1 MTTCDMSVKIRKP
14 QHRAEGGDAG
24 LQEGAER
31 FPKRYDTSSEAF
43 CVATC
48 ARWHIGSWGGRLQRS
63 PEQQELANLKIT
75 FFLRPKSA
83 AAESWHASGAR
94 QAVAARC
101 SGLSRR
107 AAAAESAQTAGG
119 AGAVLRPERAEN
131 RLPAL
136 PKRGPWRAER
146 RMGRPHMP
154 LARGHGRG
162 PALAAITCEKS
173 DLVHVPP
180 GLVHV
185 RGGVKKSI
193 FFNEFVPPGRIEG
206 IAGAPWRVLP
216 PPVPS
221 EGGVPKSA
229 SSGHVPHVVPAPY
242 LDISGAP
249 VA

>member
-1 MTTCDMSVKIRKP
+1 MTSLMTTCDMSVKIRKP
-14 QHRAEGGDAG
+14 QRGAEGGDAG
-24 LQEGAER
+24 LQEGAKR
-31 FPKRYDTSSEAF
+31 FPKRYNTSSEAF

-63 PEQQELANLKIT
+63 PGQQELANLKIT

-94 QAVAARC
+94 RAVAARC

-146 RMGRPHMP
+146 RMGRPHMS
-154 LARGHGRG
+154 LARGHGRE
-162 PALAAITCEKS
+162 PALAAIACEKS

-193 FFNEFVPPGRIEG
+193 FFYELVPPGRIEG
-206 IAGAPWRVLP
+206 ITGDPRRVLP

-229 SSGHVPHVVPAPY
+229 SSGHVAP
-242 LDISGAP
+242 SPTTRAS
-249 VA
+249 

>member
-1 MTTCDMSVKIRKP
+1 MV
-14 QHRAEGGDAG
+14 GGISA
-24 LQEGAER
+24 L
-31 FPKRYDTSSEAF
+31 
-43 CVATC
+43 
-48 ARWHIGSWGGRLQRS
+48 GGVGGIS
-63 PEQQELANLKIT
+63 APEQQELANLKIT

-94 QAVAARC
+94 QPVAARC

-154 LARGHGRG
+154 LARGHGRE
-162 PALAAITCEKS
+162 PALAAIACEKS

-180 GLVHV
+180 RLVHV
-185 RGGVKKSI
+185 RGGVGKFD
-193 FFNEFVPPGRIEG
+193 FFLLPAFVSGSQWPFRTPQGVRYG
-206 IAGAPWRVLP
+206 VMWSGCG
-216 PPVPS
+216 S
-221 EGGVPKSA
+221 EGVA
-229 SSGHVPHVVPAPY
+229 S
-242 LDISGAP
+242 
-249 VA
+249 

>member
-1 MTTCDMSVKIRKP
+1 MW
-14 QHRAEGGDAG
+14 G

-31 FPKRYDTSSEAF
+31 FPKRYYTSSDAF

-48 ARWHIGSWGGRLQRS
+48 GRWHIGSWVGRLQRAS

-94 QAVAARC
+94 RAVAARC

-146 RMGRPHMP
+146 RMGRPHIP
-154 LARGHGRG
+154 LGRGHGRG

-185 RGGVKKSI
+185 RGGVKKVD
-193 FFNEFVPPGRIEG
+193 FFMSSCLPGESRALPVPPGVFYRRMCHRK
-206 IAGAPWRVLP
+206 GASQKV
-216 PPVPS
+216 PVQ
-221 EGGVPKSA
+221 VT
-229 SSGHVPHVVPAPY
+229 
-242 LDISGAP
+242 
-249 VA
+249 

>member
-1 MTTCDMSVKIRKP
+1 MNPTQI
-14 QHRAEGGDAG
+14 Q
-24 LQEGAER
+24 
-31 FPKRYDTSSEAF
+31 
-43 CVATC
+43 
-48 ARWHIGSWGGRLQRS
+48 
-63 PEQQELANLKIT
+63 KIT

-83 AAESWHASGAR
+83 AAESWYASGAR
-94 QAVAARC
+94 RAVAARC

-136 PKRGPWRAER
+136 PERGPWRAER

-154 LARGHGRG
+154 LARGHGRE
-162 PALAAITCEKS
+162 PALAAIACEKS

-193 FFNEFVPPGRIEG
+193 FFYEFVPPGRIEG
-206 IAGAPWRVLP
+206 ITGDPRRVLP

-221 EGGVPKSA
+221 EGGVPGSA
-229 SSGHVPHVVPAPY
+229 SSGHVMARARRPALVPRAPRGNR
-242 LDISGAP
+242 LGAP
-249 VA
+249 PVSPLGPK

>member
-14 QHRAEGGDAG
+14 QRRAEGGDAG

-48 ARWHIGSWGGRLQRS
+48 GRWHIGSWGGRLQRS

-94 QAVAARC
+94 RAVAARC

-154 LARGHGRG
+154 LARGHGRE
-162 PALAAITCEKS
+162 PALAAIACEKS

-185 RGGVKKSI
+185 RGGVEKSI

-206 IAGAPWRVLP
+206 ITGDPWRVLL
-216 PPVPS
+216 PPVP
-221 EGGVPKSA
+221 
-229 SSGHVPHVVPAPY
+229 
-242 LDISGAP
+242 
-249 VA
+249 

>member
-14 QHRAEGGDAG
+14 QRGAEGGDAG
-24 LQEGAER
+24 LQEGAKR
-31 FPKRYDTSSEAF
+31 FPKRYNTSSEAL

-63 PEQQELANLKIT
+63 PGQQELANLKIT

-94 QAVAARC
+94 RAVAARC

-136 PKRGPWRAER
+136 PERGPWRAER

-185 RGGVKKSI
+185 RGGLKKSI
-193 FFNEFVPPGRIEG
+193 FFDENVAFFRIERISRAPGRV
-206 IAGAPWRVLP
+206 PRP
-216 PPVPS
+216 PLPS
-221 EGGVPKSA
+221 EHGLKKSA
-229 SSGHVPHVVPAPY
+229 S
-242 LDISGAP
+242 
-249 VA
+249 